1 MVVDPILIVVSGVS
15 STVAIVYCIKTNRSR
30 RKIDELL
37 RQIDK
42 YELELKY
49 LEVENASARLNPH
62 LLKNTL
68 NTIYSYSWQTTN
80 AIEKLSEML
89 KYILNESKRKYVP
102 LNEEVEFLKA
112 YFQVHK
118 MKLSPMTKDRLNLSI
133 DGEAGK
139 LMIAPLL
146 TVNFIENAFVHGDY
160 TVQNSFLDLHISVT
174 RNELIYQVK
183 NTYSR
188 SAKSSGIGNDNFK
201 KRLNL
206 LHPEDHEVHLE
217 QGENTYTATLKL
229 RLNEN

>member
-1 MVVDPILIVVSGVS
+1 MIVSGVS
-15 STVAIVYCIKTNRSR
+15 STAAVVYYIKNSRNR
-30 RKIDELL
+30 RKINELQ
-37 RQIDK
+37 RQLDK

-133 DGEAGK
+133 DSDAGK
-139 LMIAPLL
+139 LKIAPLL

-160 TVQNSFLDLHISVT
+160 TLPDSFLDLHISVT

-188 SAKSSGIGNDNFK
+188 SAKSTGTGNDNFK
-201 KRLNL
+201 KRLTL
-206 LHPEDHEVHLE
+206 LHPDNHDVYLE
-217 QGENTYTATLKL
+217 QGDNTYTATLKL
-229 RLNEN
+229 KLNEN